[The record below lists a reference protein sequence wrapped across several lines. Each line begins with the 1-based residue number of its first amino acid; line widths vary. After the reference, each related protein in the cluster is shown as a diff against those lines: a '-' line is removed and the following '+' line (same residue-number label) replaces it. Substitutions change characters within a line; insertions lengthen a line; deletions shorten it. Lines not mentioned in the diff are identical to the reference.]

1 MAGETRMQET
11 EIRQVVQ
18 AQIIECLNRFYAI
31 ETGLWGGPLD
41 ALIVRTIITG
51 KIEGRFYDLS
61 SLSMTLGLP
70 LSTTHRKILELEAS
84 GFLERVRSG
93 RSTHLVPTRR
103 SCVELD
109 KSFEEMVSTLQRLY
123 RGGPGLG
130 EDRRGS
136 ASRERL

>member
-1 MAGETRMQET
+1 MERFDMAGETRMQET

-103 SCVELD
+103 SCV
-109 KSFEEMVSTLQRLY
+109 
-123 RGGPGLG
+123 
-130 EDRRGS
+130 
-136 ASRERL
+136 

>member
-1 MAGETRMQET
+1 
-11 EIRQVVQ
+11 
-18 AQIIECLNRFYAI
+18 
-31 ETGLWGGPLD
+31 WGGPLD

-123 RGGPGLG
+123 RGGPGLD